1 MNRSRSGEKNIQ
13 SGSRSDKNLPL
24 PLSLFRNI
32 TRFQAMSDHKK
43 WNWKRPYGKQKRV
56 TFIIVK
62 VEAEAAYLKKSEVES
77 GSATCRSRCSNK
89 IHRFHIT
96 DCGPAL
102 VQCCPVV
109 KFIFHS
115 LVFRSFLFHPTCFV
129 RIINLPFSISVV
141 SRSSFTFCLVS
152 IFAINRQVPPAGAVK
167 SPGGNWATRRG
178 GGPSVVRPFPFM
190 DVTLHNPSTSF
201 HLESVNIVIH

>member
-1 MNRSRSGEKNIQ
+1 M
-13 SGSRSDKNLPL
+13 
-24 PLSLFRNI
+24 
-32 TRFQAMSDHKK
+32 
-43 WNWKRPYGKQKRV
+43 
-56 TFIIVK
+56 
-62 VEAEAAYLKKSEVES
+62 EAEAAYFTKLEVES
-77 GSATCRSRCSNK
+77 GSVTCRSRCSNK

-109 KFIFHS
+109 RFIFHS

-167 SPGGNWATRRG
+167 SGNSARRRSLSC
-178 GGPSVVRPFPFM
+178 PSFPLYGC
-190 DVTLHNPSTSF
+190 DPSQSEHFISF
-201 HLESVNIVIH
+201 RICKHRYPNYRD